1 MNRKKNHKFYDFYV
15 IKFGQFYII
24 WQKIQNASVSAD
36 TKSNIFR
43 SGCDLLRFNT
53 IILNPGLIERLRQ
66 FVLIFLDFFGE
77 IKRRIILLH

>member
-1 MNRKKNHKFYDFYV
+1 MSYNLHNFISFDR
-15 IKFGQFYII
+15 IKFHCI
-24 WQKIQNASVSAD
+24 IQNASDSAD
-36 TKSNIFR
+36 TKSNIFP

-66 FVLIFLDFFGE
+66 FVLIFLDFLGE